1 MLVLTKKNQLTLSR
15 KEIKL
20 KLKYIFIY
28 LLFLLKIDKY
38 LKQFKV
44 QQGWS

>member
-44 QQGWS
+44 QQGCS